1 MAQPASAWSGFT
13 VNSPISAEI
22 AEALA
27 SMLGDTPTAFDRA
40 AFAVTTALLGLLV
53 FEGMMSLDII
63 VVKTRHGKGKGYCVL
78 AYATPL
84 PSAPP
89 LPPQPSAALTR
100 TPPPSPCAG
109 PRRARSASWPRRAR

>member
-40 AFAVTTALLGLLV
+40 AFVATTALLGLLV
-53 FEGMMSLDII
+53 AVVSL
-63 VVKTRHGKGKGYCVL
+63 RL
-78 AYATPL
+78 W
-84 PSAPP
+84 
-89 LPPQPSAALTR
+89 
-100 TPPPSPCAG
+100 
-109 PRRARSASWPRRAR
+109 RARNDGAGGRHARDIAPTGALRGTRVLT

>member
-53 FEGMMSLDII
+53 AVVSL
-63 VVKTRHGKGKGYCVL
+63 
-78 AYATPL
+78 
-84 PSAPP
+84 
-89 LPPQPSAALTR
+89 
-100 TPPPSPCAG
+100 
-109 PRRARSASWPRRAR
+109 RARHSRNETTARAVATRATSRRPARCAAGAC